1 MEVELTTQKHIAN
14 RLGVSQQFIS
24 AWVKGQRGLSVDT
37 GLRWS
42 KLLNVGFKR
51 LMTAG
56 KEERKKILGLK

>member
-1 MEVELTTQKHIAN
+1 MEVELTTQRHIAK

-24 AWVKGQRGLSVDT
+24 AWVNGKHGLSVDT

-42 KLLNVGFKR
+42 KLLNIGFKR

-56 KEERKKILGLK
+56 KEERRKILGLK

>member
-1 MEVELTTQKHIAN
+1 MEVELTTQKHIASK
-14 RLGVSQQFIS
+14 LGVSQQFIS
-24 AWVKGQRGLSVDT
+24 AWVNGQRGLSVDT

-42 KLLNVGFKR
+42 QILNVGFKR

>member
-1 MEVELTTQKHIAN
+1 MEAELTTQKHIAN

-51 LMTAG
+51 LMTADA
-56 KEERKKILGLK
+56 EERRKILGLK